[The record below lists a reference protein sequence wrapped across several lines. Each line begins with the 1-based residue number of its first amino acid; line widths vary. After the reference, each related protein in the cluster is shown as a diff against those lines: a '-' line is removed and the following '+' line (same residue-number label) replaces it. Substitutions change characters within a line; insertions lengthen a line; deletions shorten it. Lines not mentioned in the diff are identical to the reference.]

1 MEYHSLED
9 AGQVTDS
16 KQPEKSRV
24 FINFGGPQAHG
35 DSVENSLPDGRGSVA
50 RRDHLPSRDRQEA
63 IAAGIFIP
71 FGGPQAHRDSLDK
84 L

>member
-1 MEYHSLED
+1 MLKIRSLED

-35 DSVENSLPDGRGSVA
+35 DSVENSLPWRKS
-50 RRDHLPSRDRQEA
+50 
-63 IAAGIFIP
+63 
-71 FGGPQAHRDSLDK
+71 
-84 L
+84 